1 MVERALALL
10 REGGA
15 LERAIVFGSFGL
27 ALHGARTFDAVP
39 DLDVVASV
47 DDTVVIA
54 RALLAHGAR
63 VTSWSDAVDATWT
76 ADRLR
81 GRIYVRAHLDALNI
95 DVTYEGV
102 EVEAFR
108 ADAHVIDGVRVATIE
123 RIEVRRAAK
132 AADPSRA

>member
-1 MVERALALL
+1 M
-10 REGGA
+10 
-15 LERAIVFGSFGL
+15 
-27 ALHGARTFDAVP
+27 
-39 DLDVVASV
+39 
-47 DDTVVIA
+47 
-54 RALLAHGAR
+54 
-63 VTSWSDAVDATWT
+63 DATWT

-123 RIEVRRAAK
+123 RIEERRAAK